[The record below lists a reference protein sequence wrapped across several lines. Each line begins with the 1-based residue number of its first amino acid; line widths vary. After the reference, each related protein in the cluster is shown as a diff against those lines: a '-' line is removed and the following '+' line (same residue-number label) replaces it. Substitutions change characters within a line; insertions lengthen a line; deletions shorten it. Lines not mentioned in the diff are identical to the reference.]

1 VTETS
6 GQKRL
11 NNVYDD
17 PAYSSVV
24 KKMKKEL
31 SWLQAKY
38 GDTEIPVGKKNALS
52 GNEIRVSNV
61 KIDLRCLFR
70 KGSG

>member
-1 VTETS
+1 
-6 GQKRL
+6 
-11 NNVYDD
+11 
-17 PAYSSVV
+17 
-24 KKMKKEL
+24 MKKEL